1 MKIKV
6 LLIAPYA
13 GLKELAL
20 RLAKEQD
27 ELEVM
32 VREGDLEEAIAVAHE
47 IGSER
52 FDMVISRGGTAKLL
66 REHIE
71 QPVIEIPL
79 SGYDIL
85 RTLTLIKDY
94 NDKVEMVAFPN
105 ICQGVN
111 AVSNLLDINIPYSV
125 IGHSRDVSRL
135 VLEAREKGVKLIMGD
150 TVTIKTAKHYGLQ
163 GILITSGRES
173 ILEAFQQ
180 ARQLYSVLQKYQKRG
195 SMLETIIDQSG
206 GGVAIVNLQG
216 TLYYCNALFI
226 NMWRLGEDVSSIP
239 LSFDTL
245 DGLKMISPIMD
256 FQSITFKTVIQG
268 QALFCQMRRFDNEK
282 YLLETDWTT
291 NKQGEDFTVDYV
303 RSSIHSF
310 TQIPGTSPLI
320 TQAVNQAINLKDEKV
335 LAIYGGKGVGKKTL
349 AFAMRGESRFQHY
362 PFLVVTLTRGSD
374 NAYKGLKQLFEKS
387 QGVILYVQGTHLLS
401 QKRQV
406 ELADLAQHVKNKQ
419 IIYAFYDDPETILEP
434 EFLKTFS
441 TRTVYIPS
449 LRERIEDLDEY
460 IRLFIGQFNEK
471 YGKQIAGIHHHA
483 LEFLVT
489 SIWEGNVQ
497 ECEWLVEELVQSTN
511 GEYIH
516 SKDVKQVLSDS
527 LTELE
532 VSADNEGALNIDVSR
547 SLEDIEIQIIMHVL
561 KLENMN
567 QTKTAKRLGITRATL
582 WRKLKKYEQT
592 HPLYV

>member
-20 RLAKEQD
+20 RLTKEQD

-32 VREGDLEEAIAVAHE
+32 VSEGDLEEAVAVAHE

-85 RTLTLIKDY
+85 RALTLIKDY

-111 AVSNLLDINIPYSV
+111 AVSNLLDIHIPYSV
-125 IGHSRDVSRL
+125 IEHPRDVSRL
-135 VLEAREKGVKLIMGD
+135 VLEAKKKGVKLIMGD
-150 TVTIKTAKHYGLQ
+150 TITIKTAKHYGLQ

-173 ILEAFQQ
+173 ILEAFHQ
-180 ARQLYSVLQKYQKRG
+180 ARQLYSVLQKYQKHG

-206 GGVAIVNLQG
+206 GGVAVVNLQG
-216 TLYYCNALFI
+216 DIDYCNTLFI
-226 NMWRLGEDVSSIP
+226 NMWGMGENVSNIP
-239 LSFDTL
+239 LSSDIL
-245 DGLKMISPIMD
+245 HGLKMISPIMD
-256 FQSITFKTVIQG
+256 FQIITFKTVIQG
-268 QALFCQMRRFDNEK
+268 QELVCQIQRFDNEK
-282 YLLETDWTT
+282 YLLETNRV
-291 NKQGEDFTVDYV
+291 NKQNEDFVVDYLW
-303 RSSIHSF
+303 SSIHSF
-310 TQIPGTSPLI
+310 AQIPGKSSEI
-320 TQAVNQAINLKDEKV
+320 TNVVNQAMNLKDEKIWTV
-335 LAIYGGKGVGKKTL
+335 YGEKGVGKKTL
-349 AFAMRGESRFQHY
+349 AFATRGESQFQHH
-362 PFLVVTLTRGSD
+362 PFLVVTITRASD
-374 NAYKGLKQLFEKS
+374 NAYKALKQLFAKS
-387 QGVILYVQGTHLLS
+387 ENVILYVQGVHLFN
-401 QKRQV
+401 QAQQI
-406 ELADLAQHVKNKQ
+406 ELADLTRQIKNEQ
-419 IIYAFYDDPETILEP
+419 IIYSFYDDPRTILEP
-434 EFLKTFS
+434 KFLNIFS
-441 TRTVYIPS
+441 KHILYIPP
-449 LRERIEDLDEY
+449 LRERVEDLDEY

-483 LEFLVT
+483 LELLMT
-489 SIWEGNVQ
+489 AIWEGNVR
-497 ECEWLVEELVQSTN
+497 ECERLVEGLVQRIN

-516 SKDVKQVLSDS
+516 SQDVKHVLSDS
-527 LTELE
+527 SIQHEIHVDSE
-532 VSADNEGALNIDVSR
+532 DALNIDVSR

-561 KLENMN
+561 QLENMN

-582 WRKLKKYEQT
+582 WRKLKKYEQMRQF
-592 HPLYV
+592 YV